1 MSAWSRSLDTA
12 GIREPG
18 LRSDYGAQRELVA
31 RFRRSAYLAAR
42 TLLPRPLLPHVVAA
56 TAVMHHGDD
65 LLDTGPEPLRA
76 KAWEEFRRH
85 VREAL
90 ASGRSTDPMIRALMH
105 TIGAH
110 PRLRD
115 VVEAYLSTAD
125 AELEFTGFADEADYQ
140 VYLDAYSMPAFLLVG
155 ILLAPEGDDGPY
167 RTACRTLIDG
177 TQRLDFVNDLAEDA
191 REGRTGVPA
200 RTLERFSVTARD
212 IAAGRA
218 SPGVGALVRHQIEAA
233 RADLLTARELPALT
247 SSPYSA
253 LIVALID
260 IELLTADAALARG
273 TGLLHGSAKPP
284 VAGALRVLLGAR
296 RRARRQR

>member
-1 MSAWSRSLDTA
+1 MSAWSRSLDAA

-18 LRSDYGAQRELVA
+18 LRSDYGAQRDLVA

-65 LLDTGPEPLRA
+65 LLDTGPKPRRA
-76 KAWEEFRRH
+76 EAWGAFRRD

-90 ASGRSTDPMIRALMH
+90 ATGRSTDPMIRALMH
-105 TIGAH
+105 TIGAR

-115 VVEAYLSTAD
+115 VVEEYLSTAD

-140 VYLDAYSMPAFLLVG
+140 AYLDAYSMPAFLLVG

-167 RTACRTLIDG
+167 RTACRTLVDG

-218 SPGVGALVRHQIEAA
+218 SPGVGALVRHQVEAA
-233 RADLLTARELPALT
+233 RADLLTARELPVLT

-253 LIVALID
+253 LIGALID

-273 TGLLHGSAKPP
+273 TGLLRGSAKPP

>member
-1 MSAWSRSLDTA
+1 MSAWSRSLDAA

-18 LRSDYGAQRELVA
+18 LRSDYGAQRDLVV

-42 TLLPRPLLPHVVAA
+42 TLLPRPLLPHVVAT
-56 TAVMHHGDD
+56 TAVMQHGDD
-65 LLDTGPEPLRA
+65 LLDTGPKPRRA
-76 KAWEEFRRH
+76 AAWEAFRRE

-90 ASGRSTDPMIRALMH
+90 ATGRSTDPMIRALTH

-115 VVEAYLSTAD
+115 VVEEYLSAAD

-140 VYLDAYSMPAFLLVG
+140 TYLDAYAMPAFLLVG
-155 ILLAPEGDDGPY
+155 VLLAPEGDDGPY
-167 RTACRTLIDG
+167 RTACRTLVDG

-200 RTLERFSVTARD
+200 RTLEHFSVTARD

-218 SPGVGALVRHQIEAA
+218 SPGLGALVRHQVEAA
-233 RADLLTARELPALT
+233 RADLLTARELPVLT

-253 LIVALID
+253 LIGALID

-273 TGLLHGSAKPP
+273 TGLLRQSAKPP
-284 VAGALRVLLGAR
+284 VAGALRVLLSAR